1 MKRTDGDEEFY
12 LFVCVGLDGHGS
24 RCCGGAY
31 VCRVERGRSNHAR
44 CVAELPLEERIRRY
58 FVNVTNEL
66 LSVSQPLLQLE
77 VGSESE

>member
-1 MKRTDGDEEFY
+1 MRSSICLYVLALMGMVVVAAGAHTSAESNE
-12 LFVCVGLDGHGS
+12 VVRVMLDAS
-24 RCCGGAY
+24 Q
-31 VCRVERGRSNHAR
+31 N
-44 CVAELPLEERIRRY
+44 PLEERIRRY